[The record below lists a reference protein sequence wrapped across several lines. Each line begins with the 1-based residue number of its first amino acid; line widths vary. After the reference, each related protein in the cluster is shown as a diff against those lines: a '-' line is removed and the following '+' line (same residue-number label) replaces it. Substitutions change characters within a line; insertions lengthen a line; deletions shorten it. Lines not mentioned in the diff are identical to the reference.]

1 MKSETSFLPPVKGI
15 FGYFIAYHQN
25 IEYFLVFKTDKTIA
39 GLTPEKIMRHFF
51 TFLLIAYVTAG
62 LWSGNSYSQEKQEE
76 KSAKDTSKTAEKDE
90 EKSKAKKPKEPAF
103 SEAIE
108 DFIKLEGFFN
118 IYSNDKEGKVYI
130 EIRQDQFGP
139 VYLCNI
145 TRQTGDASLFDSGAM
160 LDEFPFIIKMVGKNI
175 QFIRQNVAFRASQGS
190 AIKRAVKSNISHSIW
205 ANAKIASQPHPE
217 IGSILLDASEIF
229 LADYAMVGHITSEA
243 KIPYTFDKENSYF
256 SDLKSFPLNS
266 EIEVA
271 LHFKSSKPQP
281 LFTLADSRSML
292 HRYHYSLSALPE
304 TGYQP
309 RVADD
314 RIGHFLTIY
323 QDYST
328 QLLETPYKYYI
339 TRWQLEK
346 SEPKF
351 KLSKPK
357 KPITFWIENTVPVE
371 YRDAI
376 REGVLLWNQ
385 AFEKIGFENTL
396 EVNQMPDDADWDP
409 ADVRYSTIRWIIQPG
424 EGYAVGPSRVNPI
437 TGEIYDAD
445 IRVSADYIRFYFREF
460 SEFITPL
467 SWTETKSDQLWMS
480 NPSALPSLS
489 EDFRS
494 DRYCDFASGMQ
505 HQMAFGWNLLLSRG
519 LVSDRPEDLQKF
531 IHDALVDLIVHE
543 VGHTLGLRHNF
554 KASSAIDMKNLNDK
568 NFTNLHG
575 ITGSVMDYNAINV
588 ASQNQA
594 QGSFFQTTLGP
605 YDYWAIEYA
614 YRPLEPDS
622 KTSEKEMLEKI
633 ASQVADPSLAYGTD
647 EDAFGLSTRGIDPS
661 CNLWDLGNDPLQFYQ
676 QRLDLAQELWKEIP
690 KDFEKEGERFQKL
703 RLVFGQGLTE
713 YAIAAANLP
722 RYIGG
727 IYTYRDH
734 IGDPSGRWPFVVVP
748 AVKQREALQMINRQ
762 FFAVQAFTFSPEL
775 LNKLAAEN
783 MPDFEG
789 TLWRRLRVDYPIHGI
804 VQVIQASALFRL
816 YDPLVLQRLQDNELR
831 FKKGEEP
838 FTMAESFQTVRES
851 IWEELKNG
859 KNINSIRRELQRMH
873 LYLLTRILVNEP
885 GMLPHDA
892 VTLSRVDL
900 TALKNLIDTRI
911 SQNNLD
917 LYSKAHLEETRA
929 KIEAALT
936 AQIQKNL

>member
-1 MKSETSFLPPVKGI
+1 
-15 FGYFIAYHQN
+15 
-25 IEYFLVFKTDKTIA
+25 
-39 GLTPEKIMRHFF
+39 MRVFF
-51 TFLLIAYVTAG
+51 TFFLIAFLTAG
-62 LWSGNSYSQEKQEE
+62 LLNNNSYGQEKEE
-76 KSAKDTSKTAEKDE
+76 DKSGRDTTKTSEKAE

-103 SEAIE
+103 NEVIE
-108 DFIKLEGFFN
+108 DFVRQEGFFT
-118 IYSNDKEGKVYI
+118 IYSNEKEGKVYV
-130 EIRQDQFGP
+130 EVRQDQFGP

-160 LDEFPFIIKMVGKNI
+160 LDEFPFFIKMAGKNV
-175 QFIRQNVAFRASQGS
+175 QFIRQNVAFRASPGS
-190 AIKRAVKSNISHSIW
+190 AIKKAVERNISHSIW

-217 IGSILLDASEIF
+217 IGSILLDAAEIF

-243 KIPYTFDKENSYF
+243 KVPYTFDKENSYF
-256 SDLKSFPLNS
+256 SELKSFPLNS
-266 EIEVA
+266 EIEVT

-304 TGYQP
+304 SGYQP

-328 QLLETPYKYYI
+328 QLLETPYQYYI

-376 REGVLLWNQ
+376 REGVLLWNK
-385 AFEKIGFENTL
+385 AFEKIGFENAL
-396 EVNQMPDDADWDP
+396 EVSQMPDEADWDP

-424 EGYAVGPSRVNPI
+424 EGYAVGPSRANPFS
-437 TGEIYDAD
+437 GEIYDAD
-445 IRVSADYIRFYFREF
+445 IRVSADYIRIYFREF

-467 SWTETKSDQLWMS
+467 SLMETGSDGLWKDH
-480 NPSALPSLS
+480 PSLLPSRS
-489 EDFRS
+489 ENSRS

-505 HQMAFGWNLLLSRG
+505 HQMSFGWNLLLSRG
-519 LVSDRPEDLQKF
+519 LVSDHPEDLKKF
-531 IHDALVDLIVHE
+531 IHQAIVDLIVHE

-554 KASSAIDMKNLNDK
+554 KASSAIDMKNLADK
-568 NFTNLHG
+568 NFTNLNG
-575 ITGSVMDYNAINV
+575 ITASVMDYNAINI
-588 ASQNQA
+588 AGKNQA

-614 YRPLEPDS
+614 YKPLDPDS
-622 KTSEKEMLEKI
+622 KISEKEMLEKI
-633 ASQVADPSLAYGTD
+633 AGKVADPSLAYGTD

-661 CNLWDLGNDPLQFYQ
+661 CNLWDLGNNPLEFYQ
-676 QRLDLAQELWKEIP
+676 QRLDLAQELWQEIP
-690 KDFEKEGERFQKL
+690 EDFEKEGERFQKM

-727 IYTYRDH
+727 IYSSRDH
-734 IGDPSGRWPFVVVP
+734 IGDPNGRWPFVVVP
-748 AVKQREALQMINRQ
+748 AVKQREALQTITRR
-762 FFAVQAFTFSPEL
+762 FFAAEAFAFSPEL

-783 MPDFEG
+783 MPDLEG

-804 VQVIQASALFRL
+804 VQVIQASVLFRL

-831 FKKGEEP
+831 FLKGEEP

-851 IWEELKNG
+851 IWEELKSGN
-859 KNINSIRRELQRMH
+859 NINSIRRELQRMH
-873 LYLLTRILVNEP
+873 LYLLVRMLVNEP

-892 VTLSRVDL
+892 VTLSRADL
-900 TALKNLIDTRI
+900 TTLKRLIDSRLTQDNSDVYTR
-911 SQNNLD
+911 
-917 LYSKAHLEETRA
+917 AHLEETRA
-929 KIEAALT
+929 KIESALT